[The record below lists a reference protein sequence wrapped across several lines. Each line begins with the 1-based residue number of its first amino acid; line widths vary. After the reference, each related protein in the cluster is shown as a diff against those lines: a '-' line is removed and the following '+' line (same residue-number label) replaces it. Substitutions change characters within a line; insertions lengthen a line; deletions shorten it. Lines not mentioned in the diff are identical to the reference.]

1 MSEFEEV
8 RVFVCLVESQSASKA
23 AEKMGLANSAISRRM
38 KSLEQRL
45 GVRLLQR
52 TTRRM
57 HLTDDGRHYYQR
69 CRKLLDDWHDA
80 EQEVMQSAESLSGSI
95 SVSTPLSFGV
105 SHLAPAIADFMALH
119 PALVVN
125 LDLSDRKVD
134 LVEEGYDLALRIG
147 TLEDS
152 TLIARKLTGIRH
164 VAYCSPEFL
173 QQYGPFEK
181 PEDLE
186 KVSALCYSNLKSPSR
201 WPFRNA
207 NGGNGVVKVQ
217 PRMLSSNGE
226 ALREAA
232 VKGLGV
238 GCQPT
243 FIVHKA
249 IETGQLVSVLNDVTW
264 YGMDLYVLYPQT
276 RHLSRKVRLL
286 IDFLVERFGN
296 EPYWDRCLS

>member
-1 MSEFEEV
+1 MSELEEV

-38 KSLEQRL
+38 KALEERL

-57 HLTDDGRHYYQR
+57 HLTDDGRHYYHR
-69 CRKLLDDWHDA
+69 CRKLLDDWQDA

-95 SVSTPLSFGV
+95 SISTPLSFGV
-105 SHLAPAIADFMALH
+105 SHLAPAIADFMLIH
-119 PALVVN
+119 PQLVIN
-125 LDLSDRKVD
+125 LDLSDRRVD

-147 TLEDS
+147 ALEDS

-164 VAYCSPEFL
+164 AAYCSPEFL
-173 QQYGPFEK
+173 QKYGPFEN

-186 KVSALCYSNLKSPSR
+186 KVPALCYSNLKSPTR
-201 WPFRNA
+201 WPYRQDD
-207 NGGNGVVKVQ
+207 GEEKIVKVDA
-217 PRMLSSNGE
+217 RMMSSNGE

-232 VKGLGV
+232 IKGLGV

-249 IETGQLVSVLNDVTW
+249 LESGALVSVLNDVVW
-264 YGMDLYVLYPQT
+264 YGMDLNVLYPQT
-276 RHLSRKVRLL
+276 RHMSRKVRVL
-286 IDFLVERFGN
+286 IDFLVARFGTD
-296 EPYWDRCLS
+296 PYWDRCLS